1 MSNTKIDRPD
11 KVTLAF
17 CEICDNYTPE
27 IEVYHTDV
35 GLDESW
41 SESDCK
47 YCFESFLEYE
57 DLYSQKIASIVYQQN
72 VCFPNR
78 KGGCVTCQGLSK
90 KKVEIMKMYP
100 YTCVVCNAGFL
111 SLYVIVAN
119 PSCDPCSHLA
129 DMKTMARFGTD

>member
-11 KVTLAF
+11 GVTLAF

-57 DLYSQKIASIVYQQN
+57 DLYS
-72 VCFPNR
+72 
-78 KGGCVTCQGLSK
+78 
-90 KKVEIMKMYP
+90 
-100 YTCVVCNAGFL
+100 
-111 SLYVIVAN
+111 
-119 PSCDPCSHLA
+119 
-129 DMKTMARFGTD
+129 